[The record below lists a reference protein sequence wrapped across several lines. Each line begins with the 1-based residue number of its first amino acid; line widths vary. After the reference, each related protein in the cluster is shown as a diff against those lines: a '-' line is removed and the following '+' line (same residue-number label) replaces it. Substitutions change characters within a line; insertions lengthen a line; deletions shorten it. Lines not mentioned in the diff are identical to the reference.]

1 MWLDLQ
7 KYGIQYAAAFLDLQN
22 PITTSLKVSSKK
34 IDQTIITGINHSRFT
49 DINLAISKIP
59 SRLS

>member
-7 KYGIQYAAAFLDLQN
+7 KYGIQSAAAFLDLQN

-34 IDQTIITGINHSRFT
+34 IDQMIITGINHSRFT
-49 DINLAISKIP
+49 YKFSNQ
-59 SRLS
+59 